1 MTSTTTRIIITALA
15 ILALAAPIASAMPM
29 RDGSPE
35 IHTGSLAGTT
45 STPKQDLRNERG
57 GPGIGAFD
65 NSKANVYVVPAQQP
79 QTMKPV
85 APPKAQPVA
94 TTDTDDGTSPLVYI
108 LPGLVLIAML
118 AAGFSFARMSRRPA
132 QV

>member
-1 MTSTTTRIIITALA
+1 MTSTTTRIITTALA
-15 ILALAAPIASAMPM
+15 ILALAVPAASAMPI
-29 RDGSPE
+29 RDHAGTS
-35 IHTGSLAGTT
+35 SLAGTT
-45 STPKQDLRNERG
+45 SAPKQDLRNEGG

-65 NSKANVYVVPAQQP
+65 NSKANVYVVPPQQP

-85 APPKAQPVA
+85 APPKATTPAA
-94 TTDTDDGTSPLVYI
+94 TTDTDSGPSPLVFI

-118 AAGFSFARMSRRPA
+118 AAGYSFARMSRRPA